1 MKILKPTSQFK
12 KDLKRIKNNPH
23 KLFHLKTVLNHL
35 ENTGTVPIKYN
46 PHLLVGKYKGYME
59 CHVENDFL
67 LIWFD
72 MNEGVVKLV
81 RLGSHSELFE

>member
-23 KLFHLKTVLNHL
+23 KLFHLKTVLDHL

-46 PHLLVGKYKGYME
+46 PHLLSFIVT
-59 CHVENDFL
+59 
-67 LIWFD
+67 
-72 MNEGVVKLV
+72 
-81 RLGSHSELFE
+81 R

>member
-12 KDLKRIKNNPH
+12 KDLKRINNKTH
-23 KLFHLKTVLNHL
+23 KHFHLKTVLNHL

-67 LIWFD
+67 LIWLD
-72 MNEGVVKLV
+72 EEENTVEVVRV
-81 RLGSHSELFE
+81 GTHSELF